1 MAVLNFNDAFLSIG
15 GIDLSDHIESVKL
28 EVRPDMLE
36 KTAMSDTE
44 HRFQQGL
51 QDWSLEVT
59 FYQDYAGGSVDATL
73 WALVGAASGSAMV
86 LRPDSAAKG
95 AANPKYTATLI
106 FEGYE
111 PLTGGVGTL
120 QKVTA
125 KFRPDSALARAV

>member
-15 GIDLSDHIESVKL
+15 GTDLSDHVESIKL

-51 QDWSLEVT
+51 QDW
-59 FYQDYAGGSVDATL
+59 YQDYAAGSVDATL
-73 WALVGAASGSAMV
+73 WALVGAAAGSAMV
-86 LRPDSAAKG
+86 LRPDSAAKSTS
-95 AANPKYTATLI
+95 NPEYTATLI

-125 KFRPDSALARAV
+125 KFRPDSALARATT